1 MQDYLKLKKANC
13 KNCYKCIRHCPVKSI
28 RFSDHQANI
37 VNDEC
42 VLCGQCFVAC
52 PQNAKEIR
60 NDVASAKAL
69 IAGESPVYA
78 SIAPSFVANYDGVT
92 IKSMDRALKRLGFA
106 GAEETAVGATI
117 VKRQYDL
124 MANMAEQDVIISSCC
139 STINLLIQ
147 KHYPQALPYL
157 AHVVSP
163 MQAHCKAIKRAPRR
177 RKNRVHRPVHFK
189 KSRGGELR
197 GHSGLRAYPLRS
209 CRPGSMTKE

>member
-1 MQDYLKLKKANC
+1 MSGRQLPEAEAYQHRRGPVQGVFEVLKDMSGGRDIGQGKGAVQYLSL
-13 KNCYKCIRHCPVKSI
+13 IHI
-28 RFSDHQANI
+28 
-37 VNDEC
+37 
-42 VLCGQCFVAC
+42 LAC

-78 SIAPSFVANYDGVT
+78 SIAPSLVANYDGVT

-124 MANMAEQDVIISSCC
+124 MANTAEQDVIISSCC

-157 AHVVSP
+157 AHVISP
-163 MQAHCKAIKRAPRR
+163 MPVSYTHLDVYKRQILTRR
-177 RKNRVHRPVHFK
+177 
-189 KSRGGELR
+189 
-197 GHSGLRAYPLRS
+197 
-209 CRPGSMTKE
+209 